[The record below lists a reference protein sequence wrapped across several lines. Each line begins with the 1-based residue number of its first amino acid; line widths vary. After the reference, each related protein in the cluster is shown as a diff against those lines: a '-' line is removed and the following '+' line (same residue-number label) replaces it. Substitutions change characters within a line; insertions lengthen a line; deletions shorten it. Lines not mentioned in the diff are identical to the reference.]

1 MSKHKNTQTLGLFG
15 TYAVLMKLTELG
27 WTAIATPGNSKNTDI
42 IAYKETGKQTICKR
56 IEVKTTSNNFMW
68 PKKKSK
74 SPYGKHT
81 FWAVGKIQERNLT
94 DIIYCFVSIQKI
106 DPEQIQNRNHKEALY
121 YKHQDGAWNEILFHL
136 TSGLEVQKYLK
147 AADNIRKKYKRHS
160 PNEYFRIG
168 IPCGKGTNAPQ
179 NKLCGNWEILDK

>member
-74 SPYGKHT
+74 SPVFAISGDLST
-81 FWAVGKIQERNLT
+81 GFRLFW
-94 DIIYCFVSIQKI
+94 DISPAYF
-106 DPEQIQNRNHKEALY
+106 L
-121 YKHQDGAWNEILFHL
+121 LFL
-136 TSGLEVQKYLK
+136 
-147 AADNIRKKYKRHS
+147 
-160 PNEYFRIG
+160 
-168 IPCGKGTNAPQ
+168 
-179 NKLCGNWEILDK
+179 